1 MKEPSKKLELKR
13 YLKERE
19 YVLQKKIIEKTR
31 IKEDATKEML
41 ILAEIQNIINICE
54 SRNRY

>member
-1 MKEPSKKLELKR
+1 MKEPNKKLELKR

-19 YVLQKKIIEKTR
+19 YVLQQKIIEKTK
-31 IKEDATKEML
+31 IKEDASKEML
-41 ILAEIQNIINICE
+41 ILSEIQNIINICE